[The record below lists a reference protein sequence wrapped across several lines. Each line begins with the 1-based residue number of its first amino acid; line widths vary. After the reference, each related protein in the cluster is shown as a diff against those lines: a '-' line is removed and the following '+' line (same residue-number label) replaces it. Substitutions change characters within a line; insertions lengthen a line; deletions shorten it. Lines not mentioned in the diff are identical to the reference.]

1 MIKEAENYKINLDI
15 SEKEVK
21 NLKEENEE
29 NLLKIEELAKKINDN
44 EINIKGINLEKKEF
58 EDLIKKKDKE
68 INTISNENN
77 NLKED
82 LEKLKTE
89 IKNLTQINET
99 KENKI
104 KIFDEEKNNLVNN
117 FFEKEKEFTENKN
130 LVVNLEQTI
139 EKINGENSVLNK
151 ENEKLKK
158 KISELNEQNNTL
170 NSEIKEKEDNLKLIQ
185 EKYNSLKN
193 EKSNKNDIE
202 NLIEKNNLILKEKLN
217 LENEIKKMN
226 IEHKNILDEM
236 LLSKGELDLKYSET
250 IKENEKLQE
259 KIKQLSILQD
269 NLEDQ
274 LNTLN
279 IKYKENKKILTEKEK
294 ELNDLKEASQAI
306 LIKQKNLIEK
316 ENTIDKDKCKIITD
330 KIHNNLKWYLIYEKK
345 NNEINIE
352 EQYDNYRWVTGLIIK
367 DEYLDRYNKYQS
379 DTQRIKDLEDYVL
392 NLQKKLEAK
401 EESMSKLDYKNKKLI
416 QEIHNKTGE
425 TRHIHNVLS
434 RGVSSKIKKNT
445 STELSTNCNDNIFAE
460 LNKKKDKINDEEK
473 IANLM
478 SQQKVDE
485 FLNKNAGE
493 EEDFD
498 EVKQIQKQMKFL
510 KKELKETRNI
520 LELLTDQV
528 KELIKN
534 VKCDNKNKPQI
545 VQICQLLNL
554 SPETTKRIVTN
565 NKKGIKI

>member
-1 MIKEAENYKINLDI
+1 M
-15 SEKEVK
+15 
-21 NLKEENEE
+21 
-29 NLLKIEELAKKINDN
+29 
-44 EINIKGINLEKKEF
+44 
-58 EDLIKKKDKE
+58 
-68 INTISNENN
+68 
-77 NLKED
+77 
-82 LEKLKTE
+82 
-89 IKNLTQINET
+89 
-99 KENKI
+99 
-104 KIFDEEKNNLVNN
+104 
-117 FFEKEKEFTENKN
+117 
-130 LVVNLEQTI
+130 
-139 EKINGENSVLNK
+139 
-151 ENEKLKK
+151 
-158 KISELNEQNNTL
+158 
-170 NSEIKEKEDNLKLIQ
+170 
-185 EKYNSLKN
+185 
-193 EKSNKNDIE
+193 
-202 NLIEKNNLILKEKLN
+202 
-217 LENEIKKMN
+217 
-226 IEHKNILDEM
+226 
-236 LLSKGELDLKYSET
+236 
-250 IKENEKLQE
+250 
-259 KIKQLSILQD
+259 
-269 NLEDQ
+269 
-274 LNTLN
+274 
-279 IKYKENKKILTEKEK
+279 
-294 ELNDLKEASQAI
+294 
-306 LIKQKNLIEK
+306 
-316 ENTIDKDKCKIITD
+316 
-330 KIHNNLKWYLIYEKK
+330 
-345 NNEINIE
+345 
-352 EQYDNYRWVTGLIIK
+352 
-367 DEYLDRYNKYQS
+367 
-379 DTQRIKDLEDYVL
+379 EDYVL